1 MLHRNDDFPVAYDDQ
16 PQVDQY
22 SPMIQANPMSD
33 LYVQQDASYPVAM
46 QHSYP
51 FITPTDY
58 GDFDDSVGTE
68 ESSGE
73 NYDYF
78 RDFFNRN
85 GVNYDG
91 WYGGND
97 DDYPSFYDAS
107 YYDDYDPGENQRTCS
122 AECGVASFRNSGN
135 RMAGERVI
143 GGEHAKA
150 AMFPWVVRVG
160 GGCTGG
166 TVCGATI
173 ISPRLL
179 ASAFH
184 CTINSKRSRREPCDH
199 SDGRRYAIVGSHDLR
214 AGGLRVPITEVRY
227 PPGAPFR
234 EGSPE
239 SHDFALMVLQE
250 PLKWSAEGR
259 MSIHDHQYFS

>member
-1 MLHRNDDFPVAYDDQ
+1 MLHRNDDFPVAYDEA
-16 PQVDQY
+16 QVDQY
-22 SPMIQANPMSD
+22 SPMIQALPMSD
-33 LYVQQDASYPVAM
+33 LYVQQEASYPVVS
-46 QHSYP
+46 QQSYP
-51 FITPTDY
+51 FIFPKDY

-73 NYDYF
+73 TYYDDYF
-78 RDFFNRN
+78 RDFFND
-85 GVNYDG
+85 VNYED
-91 WYGGND
+91 WYGYD
-97 DDYPSFYDAS
+97 DDYPSS
-107 YYDDYDPGENQRTCS
+107 YYDDYDPSDQWPENQGTCS
-122 AECGVASFRNSGN
+122 AQCGVTSFQNSGN

-143 GGEHAKA
+143 GGDKAKA

-184 CTINSKRSRREPCDH
+184 CTINSKRSRTEPCDH
-199 SDGRRYAIVGSHDLR
+199 SDGRRYAIVGSHDLQ

-234 EGSPE
+234 EGSTE
-239 SHDFALMVLQE
+239 SHDFALMVLQQ
-250 PLKWSAEGR
+250 PLKWSKAGR
-259 MSIHDHQYFS
+259 ILIS